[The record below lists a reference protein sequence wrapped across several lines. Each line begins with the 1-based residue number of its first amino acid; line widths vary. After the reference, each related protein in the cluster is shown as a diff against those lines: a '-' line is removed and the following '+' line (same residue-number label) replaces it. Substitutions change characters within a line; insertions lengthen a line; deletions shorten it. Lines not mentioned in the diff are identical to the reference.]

1 MGVASATPGW
11 GRLYILLA
19 AVLWST
25 GGGFAKVLVEPTSLG
40 LDVPR
45 LTPLQVTCL
54 RSLFAGLVLVPLVRR
69 RDVVFRPGVVA
80 VALCFA
86 VMSAVYVTAVVWGTS
101 ANAIF
106 LQNTAMGWMYLGGVL
121 FLGEH
126 ADRRSGVAVCIGL
139 VGIVVIVWGGWQ
151 GGQLVVV
158 LLGLGSGL
166 TYAGVVLGL
175 RALRGLAAAWLT
187 VVNLLF
193 TALVLL
199 PCLIGTS
206 LPTAAQL
213 GWLFVFGAAQ
223 MGLPY
228 WLMTRGLR
236 TVSPQEAGT
245 LTLLEPLLNPIWA
258 YLATVASP
266 RPEIPDVYTLVGG
279 AFILGALAWRYWP
292 VRALAPPVQQDPL
305 LRSLDT

>member
-1 MGVASATPGW
+1 MGEAVASPGW

-19 AVLWST
+19 AVLWSV
-25 GGGFAKVLVEPTSLG
+25 GGGFTKVLTQPTPLDLNEPL
-40 LDVPR
+40 
-45 LTPLQVTCL
+45 LTPLQIACL

-69 RDVVFRPGVVA
+69 RDVVFRPGVAA

-86 VMSAVYVTAVVWGTS
+86 VMSALYVTAVVQGTAAS
-101 ANAIF
+101 AIL
-106 LQNTAMGWMYLGGVL
+106 LQNTAMGWMYLGSVL
-121 FLGEH
+121 FLGERP
-126 ADRRSGVAVCIGL
+126 DRRGAVAVGIGL
-139 VGIVVIVWGGWQ
+139 VGILIIVWGGWQ
-151 GGQLVVV
+151 GGQLLVV

-175 RALRGLAAAWLT
+175 RLLRGVAVAWLT

-199 PCLIGTS
+199 PWLVGTP

-245 LTLLEPLLNPIWA
+245 LTLLEPLLNPVWA
-258 YLATVASP
+258 YLATLASP
-266 RPEIPDVYTLVGG
+266 QPEIPDLPTLVGG
-279 AFILGALAWRYWP
+279 TFILGALAWRYWP
-292 VRALAPPVQQDPL
+292 VRPLAAAVPADPL
-305 LRSLDT
+305 LGSLDS